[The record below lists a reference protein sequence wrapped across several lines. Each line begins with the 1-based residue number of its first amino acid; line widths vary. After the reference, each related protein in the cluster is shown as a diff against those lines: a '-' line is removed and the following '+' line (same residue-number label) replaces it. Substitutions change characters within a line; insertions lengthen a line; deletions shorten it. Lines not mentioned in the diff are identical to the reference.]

1 MEFWSLLIAFLC
13 LYVLLL
19 SLSRKNNKN
28 LPPGPPTLPV
38 LGNFLWLLR
47 SSNNFSSLEPVL
59 RQLRARYGPIVTL
72 HLGSEPSIFITTH
85 EAAHKALVQSGS
97 IFASRPPALETT
109 RIMLSNETTVTTAP
123 YGPLWLQL
131 RQNFM
136 SAFHPSRLHSY
147 SDGRKWALGILRSK
161 LLEEAGPSHGAIVVV
176 VDHFQHAVFCLLVY
190 LCFGEKY
197 EESVIRRVTAVQRAI
212 ITKFVRFNLLNFMP
226 KLGKIIFHKQWKELL
241 ETRRELE
248 NVLLPLVNARRERK
262 RRKSMDGGGGESI
275 LSYVDTLIDFQLPDS
290 GRKYSDEELV
300 SLCSEFF
307 HGGTDTSITTLQW
320 AMANIVKHQH
330 IQEKL
335 LEEINAAVKPGE
347 EITEED
353 LKRMPYLKSV
363 ILETLRR
370 HPPGHFILPHGVTDD
385 TKLEGYDVPRN
396 SIINFTV
403 ADMGWDANVWEDPM
417 EFRPERFLKNGD
429 GDDQEV
435 VFDLKGIKEIKM
447 MPFGAG
453 RRACPAITMAL
464 LHQEYFVANLVR
476 DFAWTAENGG
486 DIDLSEKQDFTMVM
500 KIPLRVHVSPR
511 TR

>member
-1 MEFWSLLIAFLC
+1 MEFWLLLIAFLC
-13 LYVLLL
+13 LCAFFL
-19 SLSRKNNKN
+19 SFLDLSHNNKN
-28 LPPGPPTLPV
+28 LPPGPPSLPV
-38 LGNFLWLLR
+38 LGNFLWLLK
-47 SSNNFSSLEPVL
+47 SSRNFSSLEPVL
-59 RQLRARYGPIVTL
+59 RQLRAQYGPIITL
-72 HLGSEPSIFITTH
+72 RLGSQPSIFITTP
-85 EAAHKALVQSGS
+85 EAAHKALAQSGP

-136 SAFHPSRLHSY
+136 SVFHPSRLHMY
-147 SDGRKWALGILRSK
+147 SDGRKWALNILRNK
-161 LLEEAGPSHGAIVVV
+161 LLEEAGADHKAIVV
-176 VDHFQHAVFCLLVY
+176 VDHFQHAVFCLLIY

-197 EESVIRRVTAVQRAI
+197 EESVIRQITAVQRSI
-212 ITKFVRFNLLNFMP
+212 ITNFVKFNLLNFIP
-226 KLGKIIFHKQWKELL
+226 KLGRIVFRKLWKELL
-241 ETRRELE
+241 EIRRELE
-248 NVLLPLVNARRERK
+248 NVLLPLVDARREK
-262 RRKSMDGGGGESI
+262 RHKKFKDEEGEESI
-275 LSYVDTLIDFQLPDS
+275 LSYVDTLIDFQFPDG

-335 LEEINAAVKPGE
+335 LKEINAAVKPGE
-347 EITEED
+347 EIKEED
-353 LKRMPYLKSV
+353 LKRMPYLKAV

-370 HPPGHFILPHGVTDD
+370 HPPGHFILPHGVTED

-403 ADMGWDANVWEDPM
+403 ADMAWDANVWEDPM

-429 GDDQEV
+429 DKEV
-435 VFDLKGIKEIKM
+435 VYDMKGIKEIKM

-476 DFAWTAENGG
+476 DFTWTAETGC

-500 KIPLRVHVSPR
+500 KNPLRVHISPR
-511 TR
+511 TP

>member
-1 MEFWSLLIAFLC
+1 MEFWLLLIAFLC
-13 LYVLLL
+13 LFVFLL
-19 SLSRKNNKN
+19 SFLDLSHKNKK

-59 RQLRARYGPIVTL
+59 RQLRAQYGPIVTL
-72 HLGSEPSIFITTH
+72 HLGSEPSIFITTA
-85 EAAHKALVQSGS
+85 EAAHKALVRSGS

-136 SAFHPSRLHSY
+136 SAFHPSRLHLY
-147 SDGRKWALGILRSK
+147 SDGRKWAMNILRSK
-161 LLEEAGPSHGAIVVV
+161 LLEEARPNHEAIVV
-176 VDHFQHAVFCLLVY
+176 VDHFQHAVFCLLIY

-197 EESVIRRVTAVQRAI
+197 EESVIRQITSVQRAI
-212 ITKFVRFNLLNFMP
+212 IKNFVKFNLLNFMP
-226 KLGKIIFHKQWKELL
+226 KLGKILFHKLWKELL

-248 NVLLPLVNARRERK
+248 NVLLPLIDARREK
-262 RRKSMDGGGGESI
+262 KHQKLMDEGGGESI

-330 IQEKL
+330 IQETLHK
-335 LEEINAAVKPGE
+335 EINAAVKPGE

-353 LKRMPYLKSV
+353 LKRMPYLKAV

-370 HPPGHFILPHGVTDD
+370 HPPGHFILPHGVTED
-385 TKLEGYDVPRN
+385 TKLEGYDVPKN

-403 ADMGWDANVWEDPM
+403 ADMGWDADVWEDPM
-417 EFRPERFLKNGD
+417 EFRPERFLKNGN
-429 GDDQEV
+429 GQEV
-435 VFDLKGIKEIKM
+435 VFDMKGIKEIKM

-453 RRACPAITMAL
+453 RRACPAIAMAL

-476 DFAWTAENGG
+476 DFTWTAENGCA
-486 DIDLSEKQDFTMVM
+486 IDLSEKQDFTMVM
-500 KIPLRVHVSPR
+500 KNPLRVHISPR
-511 TR
+511 TC